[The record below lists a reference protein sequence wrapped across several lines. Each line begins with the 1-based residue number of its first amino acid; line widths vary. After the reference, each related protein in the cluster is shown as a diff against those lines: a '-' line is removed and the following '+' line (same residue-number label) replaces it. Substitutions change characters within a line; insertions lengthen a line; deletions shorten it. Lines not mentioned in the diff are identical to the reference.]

1 MKVAVF
7 GISPFSGLIKEGFQ
21 ILGHTISHENPDL
34 IYANDPR
41 GYNEAISLKKK
52 YPKVNMIFNLLDIPW
67 FMPNILNQTK
77 LLVSTYLNQA
87 DAITVLSYKVK
98 KDLSQFLDKKIHVI
112 YNPIRDVYYD
122 KSIKKENLF
131 LFVGRANDP
140 NKRFSLIRETL
151 SKIKDGEKKLTVCGE
166 QNPGFGNY
174 LGYVSNE
181 KLNEL
186 YNSTQY
192 LLLPSKYEG
201 IGLPMI
207 EAMICGS
214 LPITCSDNETAREF
228 LPSDF
233 ICEPNA
239 KSIAEHIET
248 LDKNFKIKQK
258 LALELGEKY
267 KEQFDKSRIADNIL
281 NIIK

>member
-186 YNSTQY
+186 YNSTKY

>member
-98 KDLSQFLDKKIHVI
+98 KYLSQFLDKKIHVI
-112 YNPIRDVYYD
+112 YNPTRDVYYD

-239 KSIAEHIET
+239 KSIVEHIET

-267 KEQFDKSRIADNIL
+267 KEQFDKSRIANNIL